1 MQKRNNMNVE
11 QKKIIGISQI
21 GGLLGILYSFQNKSG
36 VLKGVGNYFIG
47 TLTLGLGA
55 MAYFNLKKD

>member
-1 MQKRNNMNVE
+1 MNVE

-21 GGLLGILYSFQNKSG
+21 GGLLGILYSLQNKSG
-36 VLKGVGNYFIG
+36 LLKGTGNYFIG
-47 TLTLGLGA
+47 TFALGLGA

>member
-1 MQKRNNMNVE
+1 MNLE

-36 VLKGVGNYFIG
+36 LLKGTGNYFIG
-47 TLTLGLGA
+47 TFALGLGA